1 MTIGEGGRLAG
12 KSAFITG
19 AGSGIGRATAEL
31 FAREGAQVGVADVN
45 VTEASMTVETI
56 RAAGGNAEFYEV
68 DVANPAQVKRAIAAF
83 AVATGSIH
91 ILVNNAGGVVGG
103 AAGELSDA
111 EWSRNL
117 AVNLSGAFHCCRE
130 ALPIMVRQFSGAIVS
145 VSSTSA
151 LHPVGERAG
160 YASAKAGIYGLTRS
174 IAVDY
179 AQHGIRAN
187 AVAPGAVAT
196 PLLLNGR
203 LKDDQARQAALRAIP
218 MNRFGEPMQLA
229 RAILFLA
236 SSEASYVTGQVLVV
250 DGGATL
256 P

>member
-1 MTIGEGGRLAG
+1 VNVDARGRLEG
-12 KSAFITG
+12 MSAFITG
-19 AGSGIGRATAEL
+19 AGSGIGRVTAEL

-45 VTEASMTVETI
+45 VTEAAVTVETI
-56 RAAGGNAEFYEV
+56 RAAGGNAEVYEV
-68 DVANPAQVKRAIAAF
+68 DVAKPVEVRRAIGAF
-83 AVATGSIH
+83 VAATGSIH
-91 ILVNNAGGVVGG
+91 ILVNNAGIVASG

-111 EWSRNL
+111 DWSRNVD
-117 AVNLSGAFHCCRE
+117 VNLSGAFHCCRE
-130 ALPIMVRQFSGAIVS
+130 ALAVMVPESSGAIVS

-160 YASAKAGIYGLTRS
+160 YASAKAGIYGLMRS

-179 AQHGIRAN
+179 AKYGIRAN

-203 LKDDQARQAALRAIP
+203 LKDPDMRAAALRAIP
-218 MNRFGEPMQLA
+218 MNRFAAPIELA

-236 SSEASYVTGQVLVV
+236 SSEASYITGQILVV

>member
-1 MTIGEGGRLAG
+1 MNIDPHRRLER
-12 KSAFITG
+12 KTAFITG

-31 FAREGAQVGVADVN
+31 FARAGALVGVADVN
-45 VTEASMTVETI
+45 VAEAAVTAETI
-56 RAAGGNAEFYEV
+56 RAAGGLAEVYEV
-68 DVANPAQVKRAIAAF
+68 DVADPVAVRRAIAAF
-83 AVATGSIH
+83 VAATGSID
-91 ILVNNAGGVVGG
+91 ILVNNAGIVAGG

-111 EWSRNL
+111 DWSRNL
-117 AVNLSGAFHCCRE
+117 EVNLGGVFYCCRE
-130 ALPIMVRQFSGAIVS
+130 ALAFMVPQTSGSIVT

-179 AQHGIRAN
+179 ARHGIRAN

-203 LKDDQARQAALRAIP
+203 LKDDDVRKAALRAIP
-218 MNRFGEPMQLA
+218 MNRFAAPIELA
-229 RAILFLA
+229 QAILFLA
-236 SSEASYVTGQVLVV
+236 SPEASYITGQILVV
-250 DGGATL
+250 DGGATI